1 MDIKKSRSVKADQ
14 SESTRVSTL
23 LMVKKKIPEC
33 VLWWSSGFGFCRS
46 QQPCLPHVMILRS
59 QWRSI
64 LHKPHGHTFV
74 PKQMFWANEDHLGG
88 IRGFRRV
95 AGLWFGVD
103 MFTQRWNE
111 KPAGFCV
118 VFFSTAIMKFYRR
131 QKCNHNDIHT
141 AATAEMPHDQQGL
154 H

>member
-14 SESTRVSTL
+14 SESTGVSTL

-33 VLWWSSGFGFCRS
+33 VLWWSSGFGFGFCRS

-111 KPAGFCV
+111 KPVCLYTPASVLC
-118 VFFSTAIMKFYRR
+118 FSLR
-131 QKCNHNDIHT
+131 Q
-141 AATAEMPHDQQGL
+141 L
-154 H
+154 